1 MNRWFAS
8 PHAVRYHLLVVIS
21 LLLLT
26 ACSPALNWREVRLG
40 RMVLTLPCKPDK
52 AERTLRLAGQDV
64 QLTMVGC
71 EAGGALFAVSH
82 AQLAKSAPTDQV
94 FAAWRQAALANMQA
108 SSTQRQPSEH
118 HTGAELWTVL
128 GKRADG
134 SQVQAQLEWIA
145 SGTDLFH
152 LAVYADQISP
162 AMAEPFFSEAK
173 IP

>member
-1 MNRWFAS
+1 MRHS
-8 PHAVRYHLLVVIS
+8 LLVVIS

-40 RMVLTLPCKPDK
+40 RMVLSLPCKPDK
-52 AERTLRLAGQDV
+52 AERTVRLGGQDV

-71 EAGGALFAVSH
+71 EAGGALFAVSY
-82 AQLAKSAPTDQV
+82 AQRAGAAPLDQV
-94 FAAWRQAALANMQA
+94 IAAWREAALANMQA
-108 SSTQRQPSEH
+108 STTARQPSARH
-118 HTGAELWTVL
+118 PGAELWTVL

-134 SQVQAQLEWIA
+134 SAVQAQFEWIA
-145 SGTDLFH
+145 SGSDLFH